1 MNKRIIRIIA
11 VALTI
16 NILSLVQPTKY
27 LIMTTE
33 AYASTDNVSVYLKT
47 LSLNKSDIDFLQDT
61 FFYNVKVDKDVN
73 EIKLTAKP
81 KSTDATIKI
90 NDEFVDELVDE
101 NGNYRKTISLDQ
113 GNNIVK
119 IELTNDDG
127 ERNIYTLNITRG
139 EALQDNIYLNN
150 ITLDTGNINFSKE
163 TSSYDVNVKESV
175 DKITIGAIPEE
186 DMHVVTI
193 DGAHANKSD
202 GYKQTVNLNK
212 GMNPIVIKVEN
223 KDNDQRTYILN
234 INRENSLD
242 TNEKQD
248 DIYLYAIKCSDGVTN
263 INKNSTTYELNLN
276 ENVEETYI
284 TAQPESGK
292 YTVKINDKMVEDVDD
307 NKEKL
312 TLKPGRNVITI
323 KVQDQST
330 NKQRTYTLYL
340 NRGPVTETTNTA
352 GTQIA
357 GSNTSNTT
365 STINNV
371 VSKCNQWIQVSGKW
385 QYNDSTG
392 NPLKNKWYYDRS
404 YGKMYYLQVDGNM
417 ATNWL
422 DNGGNW
428 YCLGQDGG
436 MKTGWQNVE
445 GKWYYLDSNG
455 VMAKNTTI
463 NGFKLGNDGAWV
475 K

>member
-1 MNKRIIRIIA
+1 MNKNIKRVIA
-11 VALTI
+11 AALTI
-16 NILSLVQPTKY
+16 NVFSLVEPTKY

-223 KDNDQRTYILN
+223 KDNDKRTYIVN

-248 DIYLYAIKCSDGVTN
+248 DIYLYAIKCSDGVIN

-284 TAQPESGK
+284 TAQPEIGK

-340 NRGPVTETTNTA
+340 NRGPVTETTNTT

-357 GSNTSNTT
+357 VSNTSNTT

-371 VSKCNQWIQVSGKW
+371 VAKCNQWIQVSGKW

-392 NPLKNKWYYDRS
+392 NTIKNNWYSDKN
-404 YGKMYYLQVDGNM
+404 YGKTYYLQADGTM
-417 ATNWL
+417 ATGWL
-422 DNGGNW
+422 YNNGS
-428 YCLGQDGG
+428 
-436 MKTGWQNVE
+436 
-445 GKWYYLDSNG
+445 WYYLDLSGAMQIGWKQIGPAWYYLYSSG
-455 VMAKNTTI
+455 VMATNTTI
-463 NGFKLGNDGAWV
+463 EGYKLGVDGAWTR
-475 K
+475 